1 MQTEEP
7 RPRYAHQLVY
17 DEANRVHFMFGGNP
31 GGKQG
36 KEDKLRLGDFWRLQL
51 LRPNRKEVLRR
62 CRILIRQCKFSE
74 LASQDSMHALRYLHT
89 SLSSI
94 VDHHN
99 SQEER
104 EVKQKL
110 SQIIHNLKNFIFAVS
125 IIGIGTVSLSLC
137 CPGKT
142 EQEEPRRKS
151 FTSHRRARPHL

>member
-17 DEANRVHFMFGGNP
+17 DETNRVHFMFGGSP

-36 KEDKLRLGDFWRLQL
+36 KEDRLRLGDFWRLQL

-104 EVKQKL
+104 EVKQ
-110 SQIIHNLKNFIFAVS
+110 NYLKFF
-125 IIGIGTVSLSLC
+125 
-137 CPGKT
+137 KT
-142 EQEEPRRKS
+142 
-151 FTSHRRARPHL
+151 